1 MDIRPRISFS
11 NRLSIREF
19 DAELWR
25 LYFGF
30 VKGLLMM
37 LASIVYFPLVC
48 LFFLAQ
54 HAAFGAS
61 KFTAWITE
69 WNPEKPRAF
78 DLRSADVDGD

>member
-1 MDIRPRISFS
+1 MEIGPGVSFS
-11 NRLSIREF
+11 DRLSLREF

-48 LFFLAQ
+48 LFFVVQ
-54 HAAFGAS
+54 HAAYGAS
-61 KFTAWITE
+61 KFVAWITQ

-78 DLRSADVDGD
+78 DLREVDGD

>member
-1 MDIRPRISFS
+1 MDIRPRISIS
-11 NRLSIREF
+11 NRLSLREL

-37 LASIVYFPLVC
+37 VASIIYFPLVC
-48 LFFLAQ
+48 VFFVVQ
-54 HAAFGAS
+54 QAAYGAN
-61 KFTAWITE
+61 KFAAWITE

-78 DLRSADVDGD
+78 DLRSVDGD

>member
-11 NRLSIREF
+11 NRLSAREF
-19 DAELWR
+19 EAELWR

-30 VKGLLMM
+30 VKGLLMVV
-37 LASIVYFPLVC
+37 ASVLYFPLVC

-54 HAAFGAS
+54 HAAFAAN
-61 KFTAWITE
+61 KFAAWIME

-78 DLRSADVDGD
+78 EMTPADGD